1 LLDIEL
7 RIVVI
12 WKIVKHCRIWINM
25 RAQFAIGMLLAA
37 GLAGPWAARC
47 GAQATLAWNPSP
59 DTTVAGYNLCWGTNS
74 GNYIYT
80 NAYPSSQT
88 NATVTNLAVNQV
100 YFFAVQAFATDGLVS
115 EFSNEAEFTNT
126 PPSTPPLPPGDTN
139 GPPGLTGNT
148 NGQSPTGSNSFSSS
162 NITQSLF
169 WGVPPLLTL
178 ALGNGQAN
186 LNIGATVGAT
196 LMIQS
201 TTNPL
206 SMDEWIAVTN
216 LAISNIAS
224 VAQTNAGQSQDILDV
239 AFVPGT
245 GTLPVAASNSAPLQ
259 FFRAIMP
266 YDYVILADQVL
277 LATNGYTPRLIVVN
291 MPGIVSDDAC
301 YVNEVSSFIHFAWT
315 NDALQL
321 EPSGSTIRQIAT
333 TLANSL
339 NLDWTSASEFTYSN
353 GLGQILATV
362 IETES
367 PSSDPVAGQNPPGP
381 PIVIDF

>member
-1 LLDIEL
+1 
-7 RIVVI
+7 
-12 WKIVKHCRIWINM
+12 M
-25 RAQFAIGMLLAA
+25 RARIAIGIVLAA
-37 GLAGPWAARC
+37 CLAGPWAARC

-59 DTTVAGYNLCWGTNS
+59 DPTVAGYNLCWGTNS

-80 NAYPSSQT
+80 NVYANSQT
-88 NATVTNLAVNQV
+88 TATVTNLAANQV
-100 YFFAVQAFATDGLVS
+100 YFFAVQAFATNGLVS
-115 EFSNEAEFTNT
+115 EFSNEEQFTNS
-126 PPSTPPLPPGDTN
+126 PPSTPPLPPGSTN
-139 GPPGLTGNT
+139 GSPGLPSNT
-148 NGQSPTGSNSFSSS
+148 NSQTAGGGTSSS
-162 NITQSLF
+162 TNVTQSLF
-169 WGVPPLLTL
+169 WGVPPFLSL
-178 ALGNGQAN
+178 AVTNGQAN

-206 SMDEWIAVTN
+206 SMDEWTTVTN
-216 LAISNIAS
+216 VAISNIAS
-224 VAQTNAGQSQDILDV
+224 VAQTNSGQPQDVLDV
-239 AFVPGT
+239 AFVPGS
-245 GTLPVAASNSAPLQ
+245 GTVPVAPLNSAPVQ

-266 YDYVILADQVL
+266 YDYIILADQVL

-291 MPGIVSDDAC
+291 MPGIVCDDAC
-301 YVNEVSSFIHFAWT
+301 YVNEASSFIHFSWT
-315 NDALQL
+315 NYALQL